1 MLHLSLLLAL
11 SYVLHLNLLFAVQYP
26 KKRVL
31 LLPRGRHA
39 LQVKT

>member
-31 LLPRGRHA
+31 CCREAVMPC
-39 LQVKT
+39 K